1 MALHYSLFILYRLGG
16 DLPTYIEKNKT
27 PGNTKGDLET
37 IDEEEII
44 AGNENWC

>member
-1 MALHYSLFILYRLGG
+1 MALHYSLFILYRLEG

-27 PGNTKGDLET
+27 QGNTKGDLET